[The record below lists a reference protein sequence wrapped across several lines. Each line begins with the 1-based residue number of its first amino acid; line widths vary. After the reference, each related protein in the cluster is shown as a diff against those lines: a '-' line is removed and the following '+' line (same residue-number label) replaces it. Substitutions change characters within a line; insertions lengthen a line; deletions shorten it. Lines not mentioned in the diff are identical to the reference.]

1 MTSREMVQDSATRNQ
16 RYVQVL
22 MVLLN
27 KKSKYIGIFKT
38 SYEKSCPHRS
48 FPVQIS
54 SQVEWSR
61 RNCREETGN
70 PGSEYGRTG

>member
-1 MTSREMVQDSATRNQ
+1 MPHKMMNPQIA
-16 RYVQVL
+16 YVQVL

-61 RNCREETGN
+61 RNCREKAGN
-70 PGSEYGRTG
+70 PGSEYRRTG